1 MVLLLLEALRHSQSI
16 GKYYLRDI
24 AKADSIIRQRSYI
37 VYSIIRR
44 HFSFINQSSSTG
56 SLLNMLANYELV
68 RVDWYT

>member
-44 HFSFINQSSSTG
+44 HFSFIIQSSSTG